1 MAAGMMGPDTTGGAE
16 VDEETAKGTSAT
28 VYLGEFYV
36 SLLFSSVEY
45 LLTPLNAQA
54 EQIL

>member
-1 MAAGMMGPDTTGGAE
+1 MAAGMMGPDTTRGAE

-28 VYLGEFYV
+28 VYLGDFYV